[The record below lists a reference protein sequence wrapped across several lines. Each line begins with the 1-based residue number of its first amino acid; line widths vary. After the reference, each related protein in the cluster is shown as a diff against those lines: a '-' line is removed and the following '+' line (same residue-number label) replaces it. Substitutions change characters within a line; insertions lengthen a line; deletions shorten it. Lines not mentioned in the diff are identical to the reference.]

1 MEEVFVFD
9 RKSENRHR
17 AVEAVESVSEA
28 GGVRVGVGAIRGGY
42 RVS

>member
-1 MEEVFVFD
+1 MFD

-17 AVEAVESVSEA
+17 AVEAVEAVESVSEA